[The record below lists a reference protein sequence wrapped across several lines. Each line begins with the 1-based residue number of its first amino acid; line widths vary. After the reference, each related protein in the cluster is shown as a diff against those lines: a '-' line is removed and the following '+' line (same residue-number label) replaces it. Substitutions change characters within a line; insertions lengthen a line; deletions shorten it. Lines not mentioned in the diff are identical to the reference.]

1 MSYIIQYMKQMII
14 QGNQNT
20 TKLINELKR
29 AETQYPTLSKEEE
42 DQMISKWK
50 NNRSHLN
57 KLLFMHNIRIVFSVA
72 KRYASKTDDFD
83 AMVQDGMLGLAVA
96 AQKFDVDRGTKFITY
111 ATPWVRKKVL
121 ERFYSKANNV
131 IKNSISLNAPQM
143 ESNSKTNDDL
153 PDFENYVH
161 DYIDTSVCPEFGIR
175 EQIALNE
182 QAQLCADLYTDLDND
197 TELQEHEKSIFIDMF
212 YNHERAKDIQ
222 RKYNITTK
230 DMTAIKSK
238 ILSKMRKTLEDKYNI
253 ESFMDII

>member
-1 MSYIIQYMKQMII
+1 MKQMII

-20 TKLINELKR
+20 TKLITELKK

-42 DQMISKWK
+42 EQMISKWK

-72 KRYASKTDDFD
+72 KRYTSKTDDFD
-83 AMVQDGMLGLAVA
+83 AMVQDGMLGLAIA

-143 ESNSKTNDDL
+143 ESNSKTSDDL

-161 DYIDTSVCPEFGIR
+161 DYIDTTVCPEFGIR

-197 TELQEHEKSIFIDMF
+197 AELQEHEKSIFIDMF

-238 ILSKMRKTLEDKYNI
+238 ILSKMRKTLEDKYSI